1 MKKFKMMSRIN
12 TFFCSITI
20 LIFILPVTV
29 LLSQNVTNSSIGSG
43 IPACPAGRQHPAS
56 LSERQAGSNQNWVLV
71 IHGGASGT
79 VGQKMPEDVQIQYT
93 TKMTEVLKAGAAVL
107 SGGGTSLD
115 AVETCIRMMEDSPL
129 FNAGKGAV
137 FTEEGKNEMD
147 ASIMDG
153 KTLKAGA
160 VAGVTTIKN
169 PISAARAVMEKS
181 KHVMLIDGGAEK
193 FAKGQGLEIVSPSYF
208 YTKKRWE
215 EFQKIHQQEMDH
227 KSDSAKSH
235 GTVGA
240 VALDSYGNL
249 AAGTSTGGITNKMR
263 GRVGDSPVIGAG
275 TYANNNTCAV
285 SCTGHG
291 EYFIRNVVAYDVSAR
306 MEYKGQSLTEAAGD
320 IINIKLKSQ
329 GAEGGLIAIDRN
341 GNIAMPFNTAQMFRG
356 TIHPDGKIITEIY

>member
-1 MKKFKMMSRIN
+1 MKFRLL
-12 TFFCSITI
+12 SII
-20 LIFILPVTV
+20 FSLIFILPGTF
-29 LLSQNVTNSSIGSG
+29 LFSQNVSLIPHPSSHI
-43 IPACPAGRQHPAS
+43 R
-56 LSERQAGSNQNWVLV
+56 NWVLV
-71 IHGGASGT
+71 IHGGAGGT
-79 VGQKMPEDVQIQYT
+79 AGQKMAEDVQLEYT

-107 SGGGTSLD
+107 SGGGTSMD

-153 KTLKAGA
+153 RTLKAGA

-181 KHVMLIDGGAEK
+181 KHVMLIGEGAEK
-193 FAKGQGLEIVSPSYF
+193 FAKDQGLEIVDPSYF
-208 YTKKRWE
+208 FTKKRWD
-215 EFQKIHQQEMDH
+215 EFQKVHQQEIDH
-227 KSDSAKSH
+227 KPDSAKGH

-240 VALDSYGNL
+240 VALDSHGDL
-249 AAGTSTGGITNKMR
+249 AAGTSTGGMTNKMK
-263 GRVGDSPVIGAG
+263 GRMGDSPVIGAG

-306 MEYKGQSLTEAAGD
+306 MEYKGQNLQEAAGD
-320 IINIKLKSQ
+320 VINKKLKSQ
-329 GAEGGLIAIDRN
+329 GAEGGLIAVDRN
-341 GNIAMPFNTAQMFRG
+341 GNIAMPFNTAMMFRG
-356 TIHPDGKIITEIY
+356 SISRDGKISVEIY